1 MTTVP
6 VKTFY
11 DAQDARY
18 QSLNTIIIHTEVAD
32 IETSILTEV
41 QAGNLSV
48 KVDGGTPMTSNVS
61 YYNAY
66 YGVTNDPAKVAELQT
81 VEQHFYNLGYNI
93 RINTNTT
100 TDNTLVWNVNW

>member
-18 QSLNTIIIHTEVAD
+18 QSLNSITILNECNSIEVNIIE
-32 IETSILTEV
+32 SV
-41 QAGNLSV
+41 QAGNLNV
-48 KVDGGTPMTSNVS
+48 RIDGNTTMTTSNA

-66 YGVTNDPAKVAELQT
+66 YGVTNDPTKVAELQT
-81 VEQHFYNLGYNI
+81 VEQHFYNLGYNVVI
-93 RINTNTT
+93 TVNTT
-100 TDNTLVWNVNW
+100 TENTLVWNVNW

>member
-18 QSLNTIIIHTEVAD
+18 QILNSITILNECNSIEVNIIE
-32 IETSILTEV
+32 SV
-41 QAGNLSV
+41 QSGNLNV
-48 KVDGGTPMTSNVS
+48 RIDGNTTMTTSNA

-66 YGVTNDPAKVAELQT
+66 YGVTNDPTKVAELQT
-81 VEQHFYNLGYNI
+81 VEQHFYNLGYNVVI
-93 RINTNTT
+93 TVNTT
-100 TDNTLVWNVNW
+100 TENTLVWNVNW

>member
-18 QSLNTIIIHTEVAD
+18 RSLNAITVHTECND
-32 IETSILTEV
+32 IETSILTAV
-41 QAGNLSV
+41 QSGNLDVNIS
-48 KVDGGTPMTSNVS
+48 GNTTMTTSNA

-66 YGVTNDPAKVAELQT
+66 YGVTNDPTRVAEVQT
-81 VEQHFYNLGYNI
+81 VEQHFYNLGYNVVI
-93 RINTNTT
+93 TVNTT

>member
-18 QSLNTIIIHTEVAD
+18 RSLNSITIHNECNS
-32 IETSILTEV
+32 IETDIIESV

-48 KVDGGTPMTSNVS
+48 AISGTTVMTQSSS

-66 YGVTNDPAKVAELQT
+66 YGVTNDPTKVAELQT
-81 VEQHFYNLGYNI
+81 VEQHFYNLGYNVVI
-93 RINTNTT
+93 TVNTT
-100 TDNTLVWNVNW
+100 TENTLVWNVNW

>member
-18 QSLNTIIIHTEVAD
+18 QSLNSVTIHSEVSDLETAII
-32 IETSILTEV
+32 TEV
-41 QAGNLSV
+41 QSGNLSV
-48 KVDGGTPMTSNVS
+48 QVSSGTTMTTSNA

-66 YGVTNDPAKVAELQT
+66 YGVTNDATKVAEVQT

-93 RINTNTT
+93 RVSINTT
-100 TDNTLVWNVNW
+100 TENTLVWNINW

>member
-18 QSLNTIIIHTEVAD
+18 QSLNSVTIHTEVSAL
-32 IETSILTEV
+32 ETAIITEV
-41 QAGNLSV
+41 QSGNLSV
-48 KVDGGTPMTSNVS
+48 QVNNGTTMTTSNA

-66 YGVTNDPAKVAELQT
+66 YGVTNDATKVAEVQT

-93 RINTNTT
+93 RVSINTT
-100 TDNTLVWNVNW
+100 TEDTLVWNINW